1 MYVFSMNYYT
11 VLRMV
16 SSTKQVC
23 VSVLGQGLRGR
34 RSCSRDLWRG
44 GSQRKGNEGSRMG
57 QGDG

>member
-1 MYVFSMNYYT
+1 MNYYKM
-11 VLRMV
+11 LRMV